1 VCKTHLLVQHCM
13 YQLILVLGF
22 LVAVGMEFWAVQ
34 VMPAFVP
41 SLLCYFYLQSYDSR
55 PQDGIV
61 PVNKV
66 LMFIYQAFCWAPI
79 SC

>member
-1 VCKTHLLVQHCM
+1 
-13 YQLILVLGF
+13 
-22 LVAVGMEFWAVQ
+22 MEFWAVQ

-41 SLLCYFYLQSYDSR
+41 SLLCCFYLQSYDSR

-66 LMFIYQAFCWAPI
+66 LVFIYQAFFGLLLVVKI
-79 SC
+79 RLRF